1 LEELDLEFA
10 GCNQD
15 RRGRLCIHFRTV
27 PAPDGPGTQEVKNAD
42 LQKEDFMHTQV
53 ELGSNP
59 QGDIPRPAATF
70 PESLMIANA
79 PGSAVAVLGTAP
91 SAMNHR
97 LEEIVRELLI
107 ELGVDVHDQ
116 HFRRT
121 PARVARLYR
130 ELTQGYRVQPVEI
143 LTTFTSN
150 HHELIVVSD
159 INFYSLCPH
168 HLLIYRGKMHFG
180 YVPDGRIVGLS
191 KIPRLIQGMAARL
204 VVQEDLV
211 SEIADTFMAQVK
223 PLGCVVRATGR
234 HDCVAV
240 RGVKCHEAAMTTVA
254 LRGVFQEKSSLTE
267 EFHQIL
273 SASGRS

>member
-1 LEELDLEFA
+1 
-10 GCNQD
+10 
-15 RRGRLCIHFRTV
+15 
-27 PAPDGPGTQEVKNAD
+27 
-42 LQKEDFMHTQV
+42 MHTQV

-180 YVPDGRIVGLS
+180 YVPNGKIVGLS

-204 VVQEDLV
+204 IVQEDLV
-211 SEIADTFMAQVK
+211 AEIADTFMAQVK

-273 SASGRS
+273 SASDRL